1 MQELTILI
9 LILTVL
15 LYGATLVIYQ
25 KAYHRARKQIK
36 ELERA
41 NSRYYMETRRDSGES
56 LY

>member
-15 LYGATLVIYQ
+15 LYAATLVIYQ

-41 NSRYYMETRRDSGES
+41 NSRYYMERRDSGEN